1 MHKITEQEGFTLIE
15 VIVAIFIIAV
25 GLLAVVG
32 AFSGERS
39 LVEDTK
45 REVIVNKQIASEME
59 NIKFT
64 NYDNIESSDG
74 VDVSETTVTVSL
86 SGSTTSTTSVTVK
99 MVTVSSSY
107 TSTFSPGQQK
117 TRAIKFYIYRKGIN
131 YRP

>member
-1 MHKITEQEGFTLIE
+1 MHKISRREGFTIIE
-15 VIVAIFIIAV
+15 VIVAVFIIAV

-32 AFSGERS
+32 GFLGERS
-39 LVEDTK
+39 LVKDTK
-45 REVIVNKQIASEME
+45 RTVVVDEQIANEME

-64 NYDNIESSDG
+64 PYDDIESSDG

-107 TSTFSPGQQK
+107 TSAFFHGQQK
-117 TRAIKFYIYRKGIN
+117 TRTIRFYVYQKGIN
-131 YRP
+131 Y